1 MVILTEVEKMK
12 NEKEKLRIIQES
24 ENRSKNILKI
34 LLQKQIEKI
43 KKNQK

>member
-1 MVILTEVEKMK
+1 MK

-24 ENRSKNILKI
+24 ENRSKNILKT

-43 KKNQK
+43 KKKQK

>member
-1 MVILTEVEKMK
+1 MLVLTEVEKMK

-24 ENRSKNILKI
+24 ENRSKNILKT

-43 KKNQK
+43 KKKQK

>member
-1 MVILTEVEKMK
+1 MLILTEEEEM
-12 NEKEKLRIIQES
+12 NDEKEKLRIIQES
-24 ENRSKNILKI
+24 ENRSKNILKK

>member
-1 MVILTEVEKMK
+1 MK

-24 ENRSKNILKI
+24 ENRSKNILKT